1 MLKKSIKYGWKKKKK
16 NLENV
21 LVFMI
26 LLLREE
32 DSNVVFGIYI
42 ILYYK

>member
-1 MLKKSIKYGWKKKKK
+1 MLKKSIKYGWKFCLK